1 MNTEIETVKRKLLKE
16 ERIAICSHFGC
27 GTIKK
32 VKPLKFGSLGFRKYP
47 KCSKH
52 KLSLIFVDEFIDQ
65 FISSVSSCLFDIS
78 SLPPKDLL
86 NCISKDFPEEIK
98 LFINVWMYCSPIG
111 RGAQVVSRYLD
122 GLSKGYIKLLSRKQR
137 KAIQGSK
144 QSKNSYNMLRQGLK
158 KIAEEYTLFLQELRT
173 RSHDY
178 CDPSKV
184 QPLSKKID
192 DIIKSWRNKQTINC
206 RKITAK
212 ADDLNDISILKKK
225 YDTILNLRTAS
236 LIIGKPPKENLS
248 AFELFSAYFEFL
260 DEGLCSKLRKET
272 IQRMLDNQEN
282 NIESKNELIFNQINF
297 SESISKNFLERFK
310 FCYDQAEL
318 VEIYGYLNTQQ
329 DWANLFK
336 IPRSTIGYHLTGNRD
351 KFSIKIY
358 EKILIM
364 TNRLLGNKISKKL
377 DTLYKLEERKLKGY
391 RNLDVKKV
399 IQEELDIILTS
410 ALVDSR
416 EFRVI
421 MPENE
426 VVNITDENLKGYNF
440 LRKKI
445 INKHPHE
452 KKYIR
457 LLNHSREFIETFYN
471 STENMINNV
480 IDNHRHLKK
489 NKDLQKE
496 IGSYLG
502 IREGYIIKGEPGFEL
517 AKKNREKFLY
527 TFILYELKCKLSE
540 FFHLL
545 YIGFSSNMDKRLEL
559 HILHSLEPSQKVNRT
574 YKEKVYLQK
583 AIRLAIKKEINKIRN
598 KIAYINSIDS
608 NFNNEIQTLNDVY
621 NWLDYRKGN
630 WKYHMLIDFIIKNV
644 IMKHFEIDILELHK
658 MSHSIRKSEKYY
670 TLNYVHEIG
679 YKKAQETVKGTIW
692 PNGLNSIAGG
702 RGAESYINI
711 SVLDI
716 AAMFTLGFTEI
727 EKITEVLK
735 QEYDHITE
743 LSATTV
749 GRRIKDVFK
758 SREHALELFLKPVVL
773 KLILDKH
780 NFEFK
785 DIITVLNF
793 SGPGMTQYLKDW
805 FNGKTFRLIQDEKR
819 ENKYTIQELEMRYE
833 EPLIQW
839 VSWALKGTNQDIIF
853 KKIGVSRSTIY
864 DIYKKISSILFSE
877 GNLSY
882 EQFKK
887 LIRRKIAIRLLKTGI
902 GHKQIVE
909 ETFEMTETNAVRTF
923 EDCFDM
929 PFNEIMDKYY
939 KKF

>member
-1 MNTEIETVKRKLLKE
+1 MKTGIESVNRKMVEE

-32 VKPLKFGSLGFRKYP
+32 VKPLKFGFLGFRKYP

-52 KLSLIFVDEFIDQ
+52 KLSLVFIDEFIEK
-65 FISSVSSCLFDIS
+65 FISSVNSCLFDIS
-78 SLPPKDLL
+78 SLPPKDLV
-86 NCISKDFPEEIK
+86 NCITKDALEELE

-111 RGAQVVSRYLD
+111 RGGQIVSRYLD

-137 KAIQGSK
+137 RAIQDGKKSK
-144 QSKNSYNMLRQGLK
+144 HSYNMLRQGLK

-173 RSHDY
+173 RSYDY

-184 QPLSKKID
+184 QPLSKKICG
-192 DIIKSWRNKQTINC
+192 IIKSWRNKQTIND
-206 RKITAK
+206 RKIVAK
-212 ADDLNDISILKKK
+212 ADNPYDISILKKK
-225 YDTILNLRTAS
+225 YDDNLNLRTAS
-236 LIIGKPPKENLS
+236 LILGKTPTEKIS

-260 DEGLCSKLRKET
+260 KEGLCSKLRKEN
-272 IQRMLDNQEN
+272 ILQLNIQEN
-282 NIESKNELIFNQINF
+282 NIEFKNELKFNQINF

-310 FCYDQAEL
+310 FCYNQAEL
-318 VEIYGYLNTQQ
+318 VEIYGHLNKQQ
-329 DWANLFK
+329 DWANLFN

-351 KFSIKIY
+351 KFSNKIY

-364 TNRLLGNKISKKL
+364 TNRLLGNKICKKL
-377 DTLYKLEERKLKGY
+377 DTLYKIEERKLEGY
-391 RNLDVKKV
+391 RDLNVKKV
-399 IQEELDIILTS
+399 IQEELDIIITS

-421 MPENE
+421 IPENE
-426 VVNITDENLKGYNF
+426 VVLIANEPLKGYNS

-445 INKHPHE
+445 INEHLHDIR
-452 KKYIR
+452 YMR
-457 LLNHSREFIETFYN
+457 LLNHSSEIIKNFYN
-471 STENMINNV
+471 SAENMINNV
-480 IDNHRHLKK
+480 IKNHRLRKK
-489 NKDLQKE
+489 NKSSQKE

-502 IREGYIIKGEPGFEL
+502 IREGYLVKGEPGFEL

-545 YIGFSSNMDKRLEL
+545 YIGFTSNMDKRLEL

-583 AIRLAIKKEINKIRN
+583 AISLAIKEEISLIRN
-598 KIAYINSIDS
+598 KITYIDSIDS
-608 NFNNEIQTLNDVY
+608 IFNNEIQTLNDVY
-621 NWLDYRKGN
+621 NWLEYRKGN
-630 WKYHMLIDFIIKNV
+630 WKYRMLIDFIINNI
-644 IMKHFEIDILELHK
+644 IMKHFDIDILELHK
-658 MSHSIRKSEKYY
+658 ASHTIRKSEKNY

-679 YKKAQETVKGTIW
+679 YKEAQETVKGTIW

-711 SVLDI
+711 PVLDI

-727 EKITEVLK
+727 EKITGILK
-735 QEYDHITE
+735 QEYDHINE

-773 KLILDKH
+773 KLILDKY

-785 DIITVLNF
+785 DILTVLDF

-805 FNGKTFRLIQDEKR
+805 FNEKTFRLVRDEKR
-819 ENKYTIQELEMRYE
+819 ENKYTIQELEMKYE

-839 VSWALKGTNQDIIF
+839 ISWALNGTNQNTIS
-853 KKIGVSRSTIY
+853 KKVGVSRSTIY
-864 DIYKKISSILFSE
+864 EIYKKISSILFSE

-887 LIRRKIAIRLLKTGI
+887 LIRRKIATRLLKIGF

-909 ETFEMTETNAVRTF
+909 ETFEMSETNAVRIF

-939 KKF
+939 KKS